1 MPKQKHISSGHNEA
15 KAFLNLDVLFF
26 AHPAASKIRA
36 KFANESMANSLWPQ
50 PSWVDNESAT

>member
-1 MPKQKHISSGHNEA
+1 MRLELFSISGVQR
-15 KAFLNLDVLFF
+15 DVIFF
-26 AHPAASKIRA
+26 AHPVASKIRA